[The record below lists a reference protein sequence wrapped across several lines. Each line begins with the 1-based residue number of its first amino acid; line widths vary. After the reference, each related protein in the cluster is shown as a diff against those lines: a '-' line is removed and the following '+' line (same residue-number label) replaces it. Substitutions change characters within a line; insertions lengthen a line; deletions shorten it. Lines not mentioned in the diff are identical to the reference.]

1 MLKINYRK
9 SCFNLFRRA
18 YFLQRNN
25 CLHMLVARA
34 CGGWGEGDGKVIQI
48 WSIQHQNIYF

>member
-18 YFLQRNN
+18 YFLQKNN